1 MALYFVTGN
10 PGKLL
15 EAQRALG
22 RFGVEV
28 RGAKADFDEPRSD
41 DLAQIARAKVRQ
53 AAAQKAPAPFFVQ
66 DAGFF
71 IDALRGFPGT
81 NVNFVLRTIG
91 VEGIAKLMAGEQD
104 RRCRFRQCVAYWDGE
119 EIRLFSSE
127 TAGSVAQALRGGD
140 RPEQKSPL
148 WRLFIP
154 DGAEKTTAEFTPE
167 ELNAFILRDGRAL
180 TELGRF
186 LQEKERKE

>member
-53 AAAQKAPAPFFVQ
+53 AAAQKVPAPFFVQ
-66 DAGFF
+66 DAEFF

-81 NVNFVLRTIG
+81 EENFVLRRI
-91 VEGIAKLMAGEQD
+91 VVADSAKLTTGERIPTPSPHFQP
-104 RRCRFRQCVAYWDGE
+104 RRQPPSRTGRYMGSHSTPPCAPAARWTSWGRMTASAMIPA
-119 EIRLFSSE
+119 EIS
-127 TAGSVAQALRGGD
+127 
-140 RPEQKSPL
+140 
-148 WRLFIP
+148 
-154 DGAEKTTAEFTPE
+154 
-167 ELNAFILRDGRAL
+167 AL
-180 TELGRF
+180 TVMPTPRLT
-186 LQEKERKE
+186 

>member
-53 AAAQKAPAPFFVQ
+53 APGSSSTRCAAF
-66 DAGFF
+66 
-71 IDALRGFPGT
+71 RG
-81 NVNFVLRTIG
+81 R
-91 VEGIAKLMAGEQD
+91 M
-104 RRCRFRQCVAYWDGE
+104 
-119 EIRLFSSE
+119 
-127 TAGSVAQALRGGD
+127 
-140 RPEQKSPL
+140 
-148 WRLFIP
+148 
-154 DGAEKTTAEFTPE
+154 
-167 ELNAFILRDGRAL
+167 
-180 TELGRF
+180 
-186 LQEKERKE
+186 

>member
-53 AAAQKAPAPFFVQ
+53 AVPAPFFVQ

-91 VEGIAKLMAGEQD
+91 IEGIAKLMAGEQD

-154 DGAEKTTAEFTPE
+154 DGAEKTTAEFTQE

-180 TELGRF
+180 MKLGRF
-186 LQEKERKE
+186 LQEKERKD

>member
-1 MALYFVTGN
+1 MTLYFVTGN

-41 DLAQIARAKVRQ
+41 DLAQIARAKVCQ
-53 AAAQKAPAPFFVQ
+53 AAKKVPAPFFVQ

-71 IDALRGFPGT
+71 IDALHGFPGT

-154 DGAEKTTAEFTPE
+154 DGAEKTTAEFTQE

-180 TELGRF
+180 MKLGRF
-186 LQEKERKE
+186 LQEKERKN